1 MTIFPGLLESTGPQA
16 RTEGKLTM
24 ESLSEHFALFY
35 YLLQCLGS
43 SIGLLLITIGI
54 PGQFLPG
61 IIALVFWLL
70 ALEPSD
76 AAVQTRGIEAL
87 VLLGLAIFAEIIEF
101 LSGLVGGRTAG
112 SSRRGA
118 VGAILG
124 GFFGGVIGNL
134 LFPLIGGLIG
144 ILLGTG
150 LGAFVGEW
158 SAQSKSRRQRPTAED
173 GGSRALKVG
182 FASMIGRAVGL
193 VAKLALAMCCL
204 LYCIFSLIRELW

>member
-1 MTIFPGLLESTGPQA
+1 MTIFPGLLESQRPQA
-16 RTEGKLTM
+16 RTKGQLTM

-43 SIGLLLITIGI
+43 SLGLLLITIGI

-61 IIALVFWLL
+61 IIALVFWLFGI
-70 ALEPSD
+70 EPSD
-76 AAVQTRGIEAL
+76 EAIQTRGIEAL
-87 VLLGLAIFAEIIEF
+87 VLLGLAILAEIIEF
-101 LSGLVGGRTAG
+101 LSGLIGGRTAG

-124 GFFGGVIGNL
+124 GFLGGVIGNL
-134 LFPLIGGLIG
+134 MFPLIGGLIG
-144 ILLGTG
+144 ILMGTG

-158 SAQSKSRRQRPTAED
+158 SAQSKSRRQQPTVE
-173 GGSRALKVG
+173 GGDSRALKVG

-193 VAKLALAMCCL
+193 IAKLALAMCCF
-204 LYCIFSLIRELW
+204 LYCIVALIRELW